1 MGELEWGENETN
13 IVLTNEIFIK
23 TNICPTREENK

>member
-13 IVLTNEIFIK
+13 TVLTNEIFIK